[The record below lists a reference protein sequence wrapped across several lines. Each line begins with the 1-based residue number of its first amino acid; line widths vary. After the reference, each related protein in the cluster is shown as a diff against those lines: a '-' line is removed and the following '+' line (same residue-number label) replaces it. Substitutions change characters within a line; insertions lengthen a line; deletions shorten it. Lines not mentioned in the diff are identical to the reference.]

1 MSYVAIDIG
10 ASSGR
15 AILADVIDGKLTLKE
30 VHRFPNLPKKDEEGH
45 LYWDVDSLFSEI
57 LIGLKKAGEQGKVSY
72 VGIDTWAVDYVLL
85 NKEDRRIGKAYCYRD
100 ERGMKASK
108 DVHKLLPFAILY
120 SKTGMQFQPF
130 NSIYQLY
137 DDVKT
142 GRMSKAK
149 SFLMLPDYFNFLLT
163 NIKKQEYTNGTSTG
177 MVNALTHTWDEEII
191 KKLGFKRELFAP
203 LTQPGSVVGPFSKE
217 VEEKV
222 GYSATVLLPATHDTA
237 SAVLAAPLED
247 KTPYISSGTWSLLGI
262 EQVDAHLDEKSM
274 KYNYTNEGSLDHTF
288 RFQKNIMGLWMI
300 QQVRHE
306 LHDEYSFATLAQMAR
321 ENPTD
326 KIVNVNDESFLAPE
340 SMITAME
347 EKTGKLSIGE
357 MAYCIYHS
365 LALSYKES
373 LQEIEEMTGKHYDT
387 LNIIGGG
394 IYNTLL
400 NELTLKETGK
410 RVIVGPAEGTA
421 IGNLLMQLYATKEIS
436 SLKEGRELVKRS
448 FEEITEVKL

>member
-108 DVHKLLPFAILY
+108 DVHKLLPFATLY
-120 SKTGMQFQPF
+120 SKTGM
-130 NSIYQLY
+130 
-137 DDVKT
+137 
-142 GRMSKAK
+142 
-149 SFLMLPDYFNFLLT
+149 LPYYFNFLLT

-177 MVNALTHTWDEEII
+177 MVNAITHTWDEEII
-191 KKLGFKRELFAP
+191 KRLGFKRELFAP

-321 ENPTD
+321 ENPTG

-340 SMITAME
+340 SMIRAIE